1 MNKREGRRFMWRLLT
16 MSKVLVVPGP
26 CDTAQANFAN
36 GLRAIGT
43 TLWGEITESC
53 PEQFPLMQ
61 QEAATDAEVSRQQLA
76 KEAQDDDRRN
86 DNGSD

>member
-1 MNKREGRRFMWRLLT
+1 

-61 QEAATDAEVSRQQLA
+61 QEAAQDANESRKLLA
-76 KEAQDDDRRN
+76 NETLEDDRRN

>member
-16 MSKVLVVPGP
+16 MSKVLAVPGP
-26 CDTAQANFAN
+26 CSEAEANFAN

-43 TLWGEITESC
+43 TLWAEVTSCC

-61 QEAATDAEVSRQQLA
+61 QEAAQDAEISRQQLA
-76 KEAQDDDRRN
+76 KEAQADD
-86 DNGSD
+86 